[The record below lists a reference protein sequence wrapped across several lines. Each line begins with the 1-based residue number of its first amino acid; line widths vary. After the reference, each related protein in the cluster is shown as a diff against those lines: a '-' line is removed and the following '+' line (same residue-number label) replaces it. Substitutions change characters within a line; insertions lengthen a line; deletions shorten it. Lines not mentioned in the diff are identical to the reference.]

1 MHNQPIRPLKELE
14 TLRKQATTNANAKER
29 IKAWL
34 YDWLL
39 SGQIDQVS
47 YNEAINQLDRIN

>member
-1 MHNQPIRPLKELE
+1 MHNQPPQPLKELE
-14 TLRKQATTNANAKER
+14 QRRKQANINANAKER
-29 IKAWL
+29 IKEWL

-39 SGQIDQVS
+39 AGQIDQVS

>member
-1 MHNQPIRPLKELE
+1 MHNQPSQPLKELE
-14 TLRKQATTNANAKER
+14 QRRKQADINTNAKER

-39 SGQIDQVS
+39 AGQIDQVA

>member
-14 TLRKQATTNANAKER
+14 QLRKQADVNANAKER
-29 IKAWL
+29 IKSWL

-39 SGQIDQVS
+39 AGQIDQVD